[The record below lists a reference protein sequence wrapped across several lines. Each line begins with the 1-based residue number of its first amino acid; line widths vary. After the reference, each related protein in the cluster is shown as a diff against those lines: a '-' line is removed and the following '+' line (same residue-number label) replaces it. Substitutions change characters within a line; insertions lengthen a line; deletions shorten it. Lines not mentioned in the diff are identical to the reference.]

1 MNLKRNRGQDS
12 LAIELIQRQAESVFG
27 NKAKADH
34 WLSQPN
40 AGSAKG
46 SRLQVAQSKA
56 GYELVKAELERLNH
70 GFAC

>member
-1 MNLKRNRGQDS
+1 MKYD
-12 LAIELIQRQAESVFG
+12 ALIQQQAKLVFG

-34 WLSQPN
+34 WLSQPI
-40 AGSAKG
+40 AGAAKG
-46 SRLQVAQSKA
+46 SRLQVAQDET